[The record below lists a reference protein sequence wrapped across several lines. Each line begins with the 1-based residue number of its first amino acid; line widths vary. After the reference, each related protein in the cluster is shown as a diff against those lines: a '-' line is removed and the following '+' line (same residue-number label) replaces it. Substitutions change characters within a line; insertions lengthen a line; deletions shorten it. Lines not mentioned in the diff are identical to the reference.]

1 MNSGEAEEEIKVE
14 FTANRSMRQIYGP
27 EIALPNSFK
36 SIKVAM
42 PPLRT
47 VILETTSS
55 LAASRNLS
63 VNLLPIDI
71 DYGARRW
78 LLLAARVPGDEP
90 VEVNFQIRVNGK
102 KGWKNVGTSD
112 RRTFKSENVAGGLHR
127 IYLRPDEF
135 PNGTRIEA
143 IAIVRN
149 AEGRLA
155 YSKIRSYR
163 I

>member
-1 MNSGEAEEEIKVE
+1 
-14 FTANRSMRQIYGP
+14 
-27 EIALPNSFK
+27 
-36 SIKVAM
+36 
-42 PPLRT
+42 
-47 VILETTSS
+47 
-55 LAASRNLS
+55 LS
-63 VNLLPIDI
+63 VSLLPIDI

-78 LLLAARVPGDEP
+78 LLLAARVPGDES